1 MPDRL
6 FKILSLTKLN
16 NPRTL
21 MNDYRILVRN
31 LSIVFISLLLIP
43 IVTWLTGWHW
53 NSAQQYTFIDLILF
67 IITESGSA
75 PYFALITSLILS
87 IWLSMRCKLLKHHW
101 VIIFLSV
108 FLLQG
113 TTQVIKSTIKTLWEE
128 PRPYMS
134 YMLEEGV
141 QIEPFYELSRKDRGT
156 VIQEILQEDQETPK
170 WLQKHWQKETG
181 YSFPSGHTIFAVMW
195 AFIIV
200 GFLTREKDPK
210 TILAMI
216 IMTLW
221 AGLMMISRMRLGMH
235 FPIDL
240 FVSTLISYPIALFF
254 FYFLAKRDNLVDGTF
269 HEPAPKK
276 QNVTQKN

>member
-1 MPDRL
+1 M
-6 FKILSLTKLN
+6 K
-16 NPRTL
+16 
-21 MNDYRILVRN
+21 DYKILVRN
-31 LSIVFISLLLIP
+31 ISIVFIMLLLIP
-43 IVTWLTGWHW
+43 ITTWLIGWQW
-53 NSAQQYTFIDLILF
+53 SSSQFYNFLDLILF
-67 IITESGSA
+67 IVTESGSA

-101 VIIFLSV
+101 VVIFLSV

-134 YMLEEGV
+134 YMIEEGV
-141 QIEPFYELSRKDRGT
+141 KIEPFYELSRKERGII
-156 VIQEILQEDQETPK
+156 IQETLQEDTTTPQ
-170 WLQKHWQKETG
+170 WLKNHWQKETG

-210 TILAMI
+210 TALIMGVMI
-216 IMTLW
+216 IW

-235 FPIDL
+235 FPVDL
-240 FVSTLISYPIALFF
+240 FVSTVIGYPIALFF
-254 FYFLAKRDNLVDGTF
+254 FYFLAKRDTLIDGAF
-269 HEPAPKK
+269 NEPAPKK
-276 QNVTQKN
+276 QNVTPET

>member
-1 MPDRL
+1 MNNY
-6 FKILSLTKLN
+6 KL
-16 NPRTL
+16 
-21 MNDYRILVRN
+21 LVRN
-31 LSIVFISLLLIP
+31 ISIVFICLLLIP
-43 IVTWLTGWHW
+43 IITWLIGWHW
-53 NSAQQYTFIDLILF
+53 QSGQKYGTFDLILF

-75 PYFALITSLILS
+75 PYFALITSLILA

-134 YMLEEGV
+134 YMVEQGV
-141 QIEPFYELSRKDRGT
+141 ELEPFYELSRKERGIVVQNT
-156 VIQEILQEDQETPK
+156 LINDQTTPK
-170 WLQKHWQKETG
+170 WLENHWQKETG
-181 YSFPSGHTIFAVMW
+181 YSFPSGHTMFAVMW

-200 GFLTREKDPK
+200 GFLSREKDPK
-210 TILAMI
+210 TPLIMGIMI
-216 IMTLW
+216 LW

-240 FVSTLISYPIALFF
+240 FVSTLIGYPIALFF
-254 FYFLAKRDNLVDGTF
+254 FYFLAKRDTLIDGTF
-269 HEPAPKK
+269 NKPAPKK

>member
-1 MPDRL
+1 MNNY
-6 FKILSLTKLN
+6 KILA
-16 NPRTL
+16 
-21 MNDYRILVRN
+21 RN
-31 LSIVFISLLLIP
+31 ISFVFIALLLIP
-43 IVTWLTGWHW
+43 TMTWIIGWHW
-53 NSAQQYTFIDLILF
+53 NYSQNYNTVDFALF

-75 PYFALITSLILS
+75 PYFALLTSLILA

-113 TTQVIKSTIKTLWEE
+113 TTQIIKSTIKTLWEE

-134 YMLEEGV
+134 YMVEKGV
-141 QIEPFYELSRKDRGT
+141 EIEPFYDLSRKERGIT
-156 VIQEILQEDQETPK
+156 IQEVLTDDQQTPQ
-170 WLQKHWQKETG
+170 WLKNHWQKETG
-181 YSFPSGHTIFAVMW
+181 YSFPSGHTMFAVMW
-195 AFIIV
+195 AFIIA

-210 TILAMI
+210 TPI
-216 IMTLW
+216 IMGIMILW

-240 FVSTLISYPIALFF
+240 FVSTTIGYPIALFF
-254 FYFLAKRDNLVDGTF
+254 FYFLAKRDSLVSGAF
-269 HEPAPKK
+269 HEPTPKK

>member
-1 MPDRL
+1 M
-6 FKILSLTKLN
+6 N
-16 NPRTL
+16 NYKTL
-21 MNDYRILVRN
+21 ARN
-31 LSIVFISLLLIP
+31 ISIVFICLLLIP
-43 IVTWLTGWHW
+43 ITTWLIDWHW
-53 NSAQQYTFIDLILF
+53 QSGQRYGFFDHLLF

-75 PYFALITSLILS
+75 PYFALITSLVLA

-101 VIIFLSV
+101 VVIFLSV

-134 YMLEEGV
+134 YMVEKGV
-141 QIEPFYELSRKDRGT
+141 ELEPFYELSRKERGV
-156 VIQEILQEDQETPK
+156 VIQKTLVDDKTTPQ
-170 WLQKHWQKETG
+170 WLEQHWQKETG

-200 GFLTREKDPK
+200 GFLTREKDSK
-210 TILAMI
+210 TPLAMG
-216 IMTLW
+216 IMILW

-240 FVSTLISYPIALFF
+240 FVSTLIGYPIALFF
-254 FYFLAKRDNLVDGTF
+254 FYFLAKRDTLIDGTF
-269 HEPAPKK
+269 NKPAPKK
-276 QNVTQKN
+276 QNVPQKN